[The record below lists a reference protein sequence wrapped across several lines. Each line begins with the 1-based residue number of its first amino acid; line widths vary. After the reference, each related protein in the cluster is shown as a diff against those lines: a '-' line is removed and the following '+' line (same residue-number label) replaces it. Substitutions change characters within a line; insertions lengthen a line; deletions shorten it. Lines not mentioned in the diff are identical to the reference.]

1 MIGAHAALT
10 KRGIHAGKAHLECLS
25 GLEILVGDMLCVER
39 LGLVVE
45 EKVDGSVL
53 YKDLMAKPAD
63 LAAEAD
69 QVVQTMM
76 RVLQQKPPN
85 IVSAALADI
94 TALFFASHVI
104 AGDPERTKEA
114 HEALIEIHVNAI
126 RELIPV
132 NFDKYVKN
140 LAAYQD
146 PRFSERACDKCGK
159 RYRGPAVYC
168 SIECAEAD
176 A

>member
-1 MIGAHAALT
+1 M
-10 KRGIHAGKAHLECLS
+10 
-25 GLEILVGDMLCVER
+25 
-39 LGLVVE
+39 
-45 EKVDGSVL
+45 
-53 YKDLMAKPAD
+53 
-63 LAAEAD
+63 
-69 QVVQTMM
+69 
-76 RVLQQKPPN
+76 LQQKPPN
-85 IVSAALADI
+85 VVSAALADV

-114 HEALIEIHVNAI
+114 HETLIEIHVNAI

-146 PRFSERACDKCGK
+146 PRFSERVCDKCGK